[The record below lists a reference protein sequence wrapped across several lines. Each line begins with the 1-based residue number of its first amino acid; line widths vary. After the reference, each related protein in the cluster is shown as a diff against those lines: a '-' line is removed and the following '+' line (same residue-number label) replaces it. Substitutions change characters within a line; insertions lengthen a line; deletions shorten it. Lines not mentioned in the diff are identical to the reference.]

1 MMRQMLMF
9 LLLIGVAAMV
19 SAQEKG
25 YKIVR
30 PDGTVEF
37 SDQPAPGAK
46 EITLP
51 KVQGYEAPPPPP
63 LTPRTPPTVPQ
74 AADYTRVALLA
85 PVNDETYFDGEE
97 ALHVNVEVLP
107 ALHPEHHLVILLDG
121 QVVAEGRNTRFNLH
135 GIERGTHT
143 LLAQVRDAQG
153 KPVQSTAPV
162 TFHWRQHSRF
172 FQPAPQPGAPSAI
185 PPAPMMPQAPRAP

>member
-1 MMRQMLMF
+1 MMRLMLM
-9 LLLIGVAAMV
+9 LLLLAGVAAMV

-25 YKIVR
+25 YKIVH

-37 SDQPAPGAK
+37 TDQPAPGAK

-63 LTPRTPPTVPQ
+63 PRAPRAAPQ
-74 AADYTRVALLA
+74 AADYTRVALLTPA
-85 PVNDETYFDGEE
+85 NDETYFDGEA
-97 ALHVNVEVLP
+97 ALPVSVEVLP
-107 ALHPEHHLVILLDG
+107 TLHPEHRLVILLDG
-121 QVVAEGRNTRFNLH
+121 QVVAEGNTTRFNLH

-153 KPVQSTAPV
+153 NPVQSTAPV

-172 FQPAPQPGAPSAI
+172 FEPAAPQPGTPSAI
-185 PPAPMMPQAPRAP
+185 PSAPMMPQAPRAP